1 MSILNWYL
9 LRQNMLFILIILFSG
24 MGIYLIVDFVT
35 RMDSVVGSGVSAGIA
50 LKYFAL
56 KIPLIV
62 SQIMPAIFM
71 LAVLVQV
78 ALMHRSNE
86 MLALESNG
94 ISFFRPALFFIIYA
108 LAAFVFLSIFSET
121 IGIYGYQQTKLIWDG
136 DIRHRQI
143 ENRGLEKLWFS
154 EKEKIVHIEKAW
166 PDKGTGKGIAVYR
179 LDSGDKILEIIRA
192 PEFRTEDE
200 RWILSRAT
208 VMNTQEYSQKEYRE
222 LELPMDTRLE
232 SFSAIASS
240 LPYDSLSMLRLG
252 RLIQELRAKGSNV
265 EKLATAWHSKLA
277 YSFALVVMT
286 VLGLALACI
295 IRNIYV
301 LVTLGLVIVF
311 LYYTVY
317 VFGVTYAE
325 EGIIPPFWGA
335 WAANI
340 IFAVLG
346 GGQLLWSARSQGG

>member
-9 LRQNMLFILIILFSG
+9 LRQNILFILIILFSG

-35 RMDSVVGSGVSAGIA
+35 RMDSVVGSGVPVSVA

-108 LAAFVFLSIFSET
+108 LAGFVFLSIFSET
-121 IGIYGYQQTKLIWDG
+121 LGIYGYQQTKLIWDG

-143 ENRGLEKLWFS
+143 EDRGLEKLWFS
-154 EKEKIVHIEKAW
+154 EKNDVVYIQKAW
-166 PDKGTGKGIAVYR
+166 PDRGTGEDITVYR
-179 LDSGDKILEIIRA
+179 MGSGNRILEIIRA
-192 PEFRTEDE
+192 AKFKESEDG
-200 RWILSRAT
+200 WVLSRAMVVST
-208 VMNTQEYSQKEYRE
+208 EDFSQKEYRE
-222 LELPMDTRLE
+222 LEMSMATRLK

-240 LPYDSLSMLRLG
+240 LPYDSLSMFNLG
-252 RLIQELRAKGSNV
+252 RLINELKSKGSNV

-295 IRNIYV
+295 IRNIYA

-325 EGIIPPFWGA
+325 EGLIPPFWGA
-335 WAANI
+335 WLANI

-346 GGQLLWSARSQGG
+346 GGQLIWSSRS